1 MEDEVMDEEDV
12 DDDDDIDF
20 DDLDWDLFDIEEET
34 AQIIGGMHLTGTT
47 AHGVIH
53 YRNGYIINV
62 PNKLDNGISGPR
74 RSPDRIVSRSFPDA
88 AFYAS
93 DRSPSS
99 PLRSL
104 PELSGSAQVEV
115 DKT

>member
-34 AQIIGGMHLTGTT
+34 AQIIGGMHLTG
-47 AHGVIH
+47 
-53 YRNGYIINV
+53 
-62 PNKLDNGISGPR
+62 PR

-104 PELSGSAQVEV
+104 PELSGSAQPPEPS
-115 DKT
+115 TP